1 MIKDTMSKKIISIFT
16 LVMINL
22 AAIGSIRNWPTI
34 AETGFS
40 SIFFFLLAALIFFLP
55 TALVAA
61 ELATGW
67 PKIGGIFIWVKEAF
81 GHRLGFLA
89 IWLLWIENVIWYPTI
104 LTFIATTVAY
114 IFDPSWGQNKTYLI
128 LSSLAAFWI
137 LTWVNM
143 KGMKISGWISSF
155 GVVVGSFIPA
165 AVIIF
170 MGFTWYFS
178 GKPLQIDFSWESF
191 IPNMSSPE
199 QWVIFTGVLFS
210 LCGMEMSAIHARDVQ
225 NPQRNYPRAMVY
237 TILLVMIPSILGVLS
252 IASVVPQGDISLTGG
267 TMQAFVLFVD
277 SYNLHMLIPIMALL
291 VFCGAVASLSTW
303 IVGPS
308 RGLLAAAQHGD
319 LPPKFRQLNSHG
331 MPGNLLITQAWIVT
345 VLSLLFVLM
354 PSINSAY
361 WILTVLV
368 AQVYLIMYIIMFASA
383 IKLRYSHSKVKR
395 AYKIPGG
402 NYGMWIT
409 AGLGILSS
417 FFVFIIGFF
426 PPAQI
431 PTGNVSFYV
440 AFLAFGVVLICLTP
454 ALILKFK
461 KPSWT
466 QRLSHETGEDE

>member
-1 MIKDTMSKKIISIFT
+1 MSKKIISIFT

-40 SIFFFLLAALIFFLP
+40 SIFFYLLAALIFFLP
-55 TALVAA
+55 TALVSA

-67 PKIGGIFIWVKEAF
+67 PKIGGIFVWVREAF
-81 GHRLGFLA
+81 GQRLGFLA

-104 LTFIATTVAY
+104 LSFIAATLAY
-114 IFDPSWGQNKTYLI
+114 MFDPSWGTNKTYLI
-128 LSSLAAFWI
+128 ATSLIAFWL
-137 LTWVNM
+137 LTFANM
-143 KGMKISGWISSF
+143 RGMKVSGWISSF

-170 MGFTWYFS
+170 LGCLWYFS
-178 GKPLQIDFSWESF
+178 GKPLQIEFSWDSF

-225 NPQRNYPRAMVY
+225 DPQRNYPRATLY
-237 TILLVMIPSILGVLS
+237 SILLVLIPSILGVLA
-252 IASVVPQGDISLTGG
+252 IGSVIPQNEISLTAG
-267 TMQAFVLFVD
+267 TMQAFVLFVE
-277 SYNLHMLIPIMALL
+277 SYTLPGFVPLMAFL
-291 VFCGAVASLSTW
+291 VFIGAIASLSTW

-308 RGLLAAAQHGD
+308 RGLLAAAQNGD
-319 LPPKFRQLNSHG
+319 LPPKFREINKHG
-331 MPGNLLITQAWIVT
+331 MPGNLLVTQAWIVT

-368 AQVYLIMYIIMFASA
+368 AQVYLVMYILMFSAA
-383 IKLRYSHSKVKR
+383 IKLRYRHPKVPR

-402 NYGMWIT
+402 NWGMWLV
-409 AGLGILSS
+409 AGLGIFSS
-417 FFVFIIGFF
+417 FVTLIIGFF

-431 PTGNVSFYV
+431 PTGNVTFYV
-440 AFLAFGVVLICLTP
+440 LFLMIGVVLICLAP
-454 ALILKFK
+454 SLILKFK
-461 KPSWT
+461 KPSWNK
-466 QRLSHETGEDE
+466 RLSHETGEDE